1 MLNIFEV
8 FIVIIIIDNIL
19 FYRLGIFEIVI
30 LFILLIYKFLILGE
44 NI

>member
-30 LFILLIYKFLILGE
+30 LFILFDI
-44 NI
+44 

>member
-19 FYRLGIFEIVI
+19 FYRLGIFGIVI

>member
-19 FYRLGIFEIVI
+19 FYRLGIYEIVI
-30 LFILLIYKFLILGE
+30 FFILLIYKFLILGE